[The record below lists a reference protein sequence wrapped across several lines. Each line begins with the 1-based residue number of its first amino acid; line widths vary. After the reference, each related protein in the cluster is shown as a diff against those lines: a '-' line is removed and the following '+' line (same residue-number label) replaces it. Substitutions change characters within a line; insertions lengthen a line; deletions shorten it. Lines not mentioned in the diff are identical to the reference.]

1 METMSIRELSGAN
14 LQERA
19 QAGKPLAVTN
29 YRALIGVFL
38 PVSTDMVQRITA
50 QILSRVILPG
60 IEEAER
66 AMAAAVAASGLS
78 VPLAAGIE
86 GDAVVQTPESMEI
99 LNQLREA
106 FNPAWSTEEPGERP
120 ARPSLVRI
128 GDLSAARIEKAG
140 EGGEIL
146 AVTHDR
152 SLIGFVLPV
161 TPDLIQFLVEQNISR
176 VLDNIGHGEKQ
187 FKGPGLT

>member
-1 METMSIRELSGAN
+1 MDTMSIRELSGAN
-14 LQERA
+14 LQEQA

-38 PVSTDMVQRITA
+38 PVSADMVRRITA
-50 QILSRVILPG
+50 RIWSARVSSS
-60 IEEAER
+60 IEEAEQ
-66 AMAAAVAASGLS
+66 AMADAVASGVS
-78 VPLAAGIE
+78 VPLVAAIE
-86 GDAVVQTPESMEI
+86 GDAVVQTPESMAI
-99 LNQLREA
+99 LDQLRDA

-152 SLIGFVLPV
+152 LLVGFVIPV

>member
-1 METMSIRELSGAN
+1 MDTMSIRELSGAN

-19 QAGKPLAVTN
+19 EAGKPLAVTN

-38 PVSTDMVQRITA
+38 PVSADMVRRITA
-50 QILSRVILPG
+50 QIWSRLSPG
-60 IEEAER
+60 IEEGEQ

-78 VPLAAGIE
+78 VPLAAAIE
-86 GDAVVQTPESMEI
+86 GDTVVQTPESKEI

-106 FNPAWSTEEPGERP
+106 FNPAWSAEESLERP
-120 ARPSLVRI
+120 DRPSLVRI

-152 SLIGFVLPV
+152 SLIGFVIPV
-161 TPDLIQFLVEQNISR
+161 TPDLIQFLVEQNIGR